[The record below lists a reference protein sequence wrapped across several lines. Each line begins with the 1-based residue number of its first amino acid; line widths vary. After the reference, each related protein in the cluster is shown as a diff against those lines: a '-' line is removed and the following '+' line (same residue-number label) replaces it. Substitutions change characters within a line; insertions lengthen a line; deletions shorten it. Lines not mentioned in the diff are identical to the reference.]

1 MFIPEPMSPASPVP
15 VFGAMLA
22 LSAVGVTDL
31 TAAQERQVVS
41 NRVTV
46 SDSDATLSLEF
57 DSGAAIEISFQ
68 DGEIRVNGEG
78 IGGYAANGELETSW
92 RSLLSEVIP
101 LDDGPLSDALRAW
114 QPEGQLDDDARAVAA
129 RLEQTLEEVLATP
142 VADDGAAFRS
152 ALGAREGGATA
163 GMDPVRLRLLLQRGP
178 ELEEALEGVD
188 LTTLSLHVGENVT
201 VDRGNEVEGALVVVE
216 GDASVSGEV
225 SGDVV
230 VVRGELRIDGDAYIR
245 GDVRVVDGRLQRE
258 GGTVEGAVR
267 TLGTPDAEETGEQAD
282 VEVPAVARSVP
293 ARQADVS
300 FRPLRYIMSG
310 LGGLFRDVF
319 WLAIVLAVGF
329 VVVHFAGER
338 LQNVADAARAFPG
351 RAALVGLAGGFL
363 LLPVWVLG
371 GLALLVSIIGIPL
384 LIAWLP
390 IFPLA
395 VVMAHGLGYL
405 AVATVVGEWL
415 SRKGIPA
422 LDRFRPSNQVHVLG
436 VGLAALVLPS
446 AFSHVAEMG
455 GPSLGSFLSGLFTFL
470 AFATAMVALTIGFGA
485 VLLTGAGRTS
495 DVAAMAASYGGR
507 IRATRAWTR
516 RRSRRSAHKNHGRG
530 VGDPSGPAEPELETE
545 GDAGD

>member
-1 MFIPEPMSPASPVP
+1 MSPASPVP

-57 DSGAAIEISFQ
+57 DSGTAIEISFRE
-68 DGEIRVNGEG
+68 GEIRVNGEG
-78 IGGYAANGELETSW
+78 IGGYVANGELEASW

-101 LDDGPLSDALRAW
+101 LDDGPLAEALRAW
-114 QPEGQLDDDARAVAA
+114 EPDGQLDDDARAVAV
-129 RLEQTLEEVLATP
+129 RLEQALEEVLATP
-142 VADDGAAFRS
+142 GRDGGAAFRG
-152 ALGAREGGATA
+152 APGAREGGARA
-163 GMDPVRLRLLLQRGP
+163 GMDPARLRLLLQRSR
-178 ELEEALEGVD
+178 ELEEALQGVD
-188 LTTLSLHVGENVT
+188 LTSLSLYVGENVT
-201 VDRGNEVEGALVVVE
+201 VDRGSEVEGALVVVE
-216 GDASVSGEV
+216 GDANISGEV

-230 VVRGELRIDGDAYIR
+230 VVRGELRIEGDAYIH
-245 GDVRVVDGRLQRE
+245 GEVRVVDGRLQRE

-267 TLGTPDAEETGEQAD
+267 TLGAPDAEEAEVQVDAA
-282 VEVPAVARSVP
+282 VPAVARSAP

-319 WLAIVLAVGF
+319 WLVVVLAVGF
-329 VVVHFAGER
+329 VVVHFAGDR

-371 GLALLVSIIGIPL
+371 TLALLVSIIGIPL

-390 IFPLA
+390 LFPLA

-422 LDRFRPSNQVHVLG
+422 LDRFRPSNQLHVLG
-436 VGLAALVLPS
+436 VGLGALVLPS

-455 GPSLGSFLSGLFTFL
+455 GPSLGWFLNGLFTFL
-470 AFATAMVALTIGFGA
+470 AVAIAMVALAIGFGA

-495 DVAAMAASYGGR
+495 DVAAMAATYGGR

-516 RRSRRSAHKNHGRG
+516 RRSRRGAHKNHDRG
-530 VGDPSGPAEPELETE
+530 VRDRSGPAEAELETE